1 VWQIPVKEMNKLLTT
16 EKDFLRKFAGISKI
30 EKVRDIKIREII
42 TAQDKP
48 GIIHTIENKQLC

>member
-1 VWQIPVKEMNKLLTT
+1 MKEMNKLLTT